1 MKLRTALVL
10 FLLSFSSSSYAV
22 SCIDAPNSLAFEACS
37 EARAS
42 GYSGSNSGFMSELGR
57 AWDDGARRSSMELTE
72 MKSRGELNWFE
83 NTIMFIFYVLFVGF
97 VTAMPKSTIVKI
109 VLGLVFFI
117 PFAIRFWEYD
127 YIMVVLVFMTSFSFI
142 GSYIE
147 QDEEKDMEWSP
158 VQEDKVKETEA
169 KSQVRDF
176 KFFQTV
182 SKRRYQS
189 CLNSMLKP
197 DLINYAIEVGVSA
210 SEEDTKKQI
219 IEKLLLLNLNKM
231 LKVELI
237 DYAKKQSTIVKSRD
251 TKAQIIKK
259 IIDIK

>member
-1 MKLRTALVL
+1 MKLRTVLVL

-83 NTIMFIFYVLFVGF
+83 NTMMFIFYVLFVGS
-97 VTAMPKSTIVKI
+97 VAAMPKSTIVKI

-127 YIMVVLVFMTSFSFI
+127 YIMVVLVFMASFGLI

-147 QDEEKDMEWSP
+147 QEEEKDM

-176 KFFQTV
+176 KFFKTV

-189 CLNSMLKP
+189 YLNSMLKP
-197 DLINYAIEVGVSA
+197 DLINYAIEIGVSA
-210 SEEDTKKQI
+210 SEKDTKKQI

>member
-1 MKLRTALVL
+1 MKLRTVLVL

-83 NTIMFIFYVLFVGF
+83 NTMMFIFYVLFVGS

-127 YIMVVLVFMTSFSFI
+127 YIMVVLVFMASFGLI

-147 QDEEKDMEWSP
+147 QEEEKL
-158 VQEDKVKETEA
+158 K
-169 KSQVRDF
+169 KS
-176 KFFQTV
+176 
-182 SKRRYQS
+182 
-189 CLNSMLKP
+189 C
-197 DLINYAIEVGVSA
+197 
-210 SEEDTKKQI
+210 TKI
-219 IEKLLLLNLNKM
+219 
-231 LKVELI
+231 
-237 DYAKKQSTIVKSRD
+237 TC
-251 TKAQIIKK
+251 
-259 IIDIK
+259 